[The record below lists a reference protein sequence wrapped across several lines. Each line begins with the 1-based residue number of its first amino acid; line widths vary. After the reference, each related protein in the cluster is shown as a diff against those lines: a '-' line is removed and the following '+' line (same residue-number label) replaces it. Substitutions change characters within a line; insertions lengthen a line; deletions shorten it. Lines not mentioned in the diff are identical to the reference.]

1 VRTACLPALRITRDL
16 RDGMV
21 VSSLEP
27 SPGADPGS
35 QSIPRT
41 GGRRSEGRELGNVDS
56 NHDCWGQGP
65 ADCHYLIP
73 IESRPPVP
81 IQASPLTG
89 GRSQPCAAALCAR
102 EDLNLHSPRGPQRPQ
117 HCASTCSAT
126 GTLEPPPGA
135 DPGHP
140 PYEGGAAAVRG
151 GVSCPAR
158 TRTSIA

>member
-1 VRTACLPALRITRDL
+1 
-16 RDGMV
+16 MV

-27 SPGADPGS
+27 SPGADPAASPYHGLVDADLKGVS
-35 QSIPRT
+35 WGTWTRT
-41 GGRRSEGRELGNVDS
+41 TTAGVKA
-56 NHDCWGQGP
+56 QP
-65 ADCHYLIP
+65 TAIFLIP

-81 IQASPLTG
+81 IRASPLTG
-89 GRSQPCAAALCAR
+89 GRSQPCAAALCTREELCAR

-117 HCASTCSAT
+117 HCASTCSAA
-126 GTLEPPPGA
+126 GTLEPLPGA

>member
-1 VRTACLPALRITRDL
+1 MPIRAASPYQGLVDADPKGVSWGTWTRTTTAGVKAQPTAIFSNSHR
-16 RDGMV
+16 
-21 VSSLEP
+21 EP
-27 SPGADPGS
+27 PPGADPGLA
-35 QSIPRT
+35 PYR
-41 GGRRSEGRELGNVDS
+41 
-56 NHDCWGQGP
+56 
-65 ADCHYLIP
+65 
-73 IESRPPVP
+73 
-81 IQASPLTG
+81 

-151 GVSCPAR
+151 GASCPAR